1 LRKSRSWRSIRH
13 DAGFGG
19 GNFMRSFSSLSA
31 AGLILTGAISGARAE
46 DTEILKTPDPAA
58 ILDIAK
64 GYGSAKLDKDDGGD
78 PMVSGRLEG
87 MKYVIYFYGCEN
99 HEKCKSLQ
107 FSSGYTDAFT
117 VDQANEW
124 NKKYRWVKAYSGDG
138 SNFKM
143 DVSFIG
149 GITKA
154 NLEEQFSNWDSMT
167 SDIKDFV
174 NQK

>member
-1 LRKSRSWRSIRH
+1 MGR
-13 DAGFGG
+13 GFGG
-19 GNFMRSFSSLSA
+19 GVIMRSFSLLFS
-31 AGLILTGAISGARAE
+31 AGLVLTGAGSVAWAE
-46 DTEILKTPDPAA
+46 DTEIITAPDPAA
-58 ILDIAK
+58 ILEIAK

-99 HEKCKSLQ
+99 HEKCKSIQ

-117 VDQANEW
+117 AEQANAW
-124 NKKYRWVKAYSGDG
+124 NKKYRWVKAFSGDG

-167 SDIKDFV
+167 TNIKDFI

>member
-1 LRKSRSWRSIRH
+1 
-13 DAGFGG
+13 
-19 GNFMRSFSSLSA
+19 MRSFSLLLSV
-31 AGLILTGAISGARAE
+31 GLISTGAVSVAWA
-46 DTEILKTPDPAA
+46 DTPEIITAPDPNA

-99 HEKCKSLQ
+99 HEKCKSIQ

-117 VDQANEW
+117 VEQANEW
-124 NKKYRWVKAYSGDG
+124 NKKFRWVKAYSGDG

-143 DVSFIG
+143 DVSFTG

-154 NLEEQFSNWDSMT
+154 NLEEDFSNWDSMT
-167 SDIKDFV
+167 NDIKDFI